1 MAVSVQ
7 TTMAEKA
14 QLKRDTI
21 AICFVVPGF
30 PGSDANAISPGRV
43 QPYYVK
49 NIIDYVRLLGISRF
63 TLHYE
68 QVIGALSNH

>member
-1 MAVSVQ
+1 MALLVQ
-7 TTMAEKA
+7 TKTAEDA

-49 NIIDYVRLLGISRF
+49 DIIDYIGLLGISRLS
-63 TLHYE
+63 LHNE
-68 QVIGALSNH
+68 QVIGA